1 MAESIIISKKKLHFV
16 FLHLDLGIGGAEQLM
31 VNLALASTSF
41 INTGIGTGTGRDENS
56 SGKDYKDKDT
66 SLNGNVSIFTTHC
79 NQNHCF
85 DAVKKSCDPPG
96 KLASSVHL
104 VGTFLPV
111 TIFGKGT
118 AFCSTIRMLYLS
130 FSARRMYPDA
140 DVIVLDVLPSP
151 IPYLVLKSKCV
162 IYYCHF
168 PDKLLTRDTING
180 EQHNASSRNG
190 VSIRNALKNA
200 YRSILNRVE
209 EWTMSYADLICV
221 NSDFTRN
228 EVLRAFPSLNSKHDR
243 VKMQV
248 LYPAIDLS
256 KFIPP
261 DFELKRILAKKAAN
275 CAGAHVNNEAE
286 DAQMPI
292 VSLNRFERKKNITVL
307 LHAYASIL
315 NNFQENNKQP
325 PAPLVIAGGYDP
337 RNVENVEYLKELKDL
352 ATTLG
357 IRSHVKFR
365 PSVSDKERA
374 VLLQSA
380 ICVVYTPHR
389 EHFGIVPLEA
399 MYAGSAVVA
408 MRSGGPTETIL
419 DGVTGVLVD
428 MKLGDNCDAL
438 SIAIKDLLDDPKKA
452 IKMGERGHDH
462 VKEKFGL
469 EPFRKEWKR
478 LVLDEGI
485 PRGQRRMKDRSGL
498 DRVILF
504 MTYAVILAAWYLVR
518 YLLAGSF

>member
-1 MAESIIISKKKLHFV
+1 
-16 FLHLDLGIGGAEQLM
+16 
-31 VNLALASTSF
+31 
-41 INTGIGTGTGRDENS
+41 
-56 SGKDYKDKDT
+56 
-66 SLNGNVSIFTTHC
+66 
-79 NQNHCF
+79 
-85 DAVKKSCDPPG
+85 
-96 KLASSVHL
+96 
-104 VGTFLPV
+104 
-111 TIFGKGT
+111 
-118 AFCSTIRMLYLS
+118 
-130 FSARRMYPDA
+130 
-140 DVIVLDVLPSP
+140 
-151 IPYLVLKSKCV
+151 
-162 IYYCHF
+162 
-168 PDKLLTRDTING
+168 
-180 EQHNASSRNG
+180 
-190 VSIRNALKNA
+190 
-200 YRSILNRVE
+200 
-209 EWTMSYADLICV
+209 
-221 NSDFTRN
+221 
-228 EVLRAFPSLNSKHDR
+228 
-243 VKMQV
+243 MQV

>member
-1 MAESIIISKKKLHFV
+1 MAEFINKKKFHVV

-31 VNLALASTSF
+31 VNLALASST
-41 INTGIGTGTGRDENS
+41 NTTNTGRDDNS
-56 SGKDYKDKDT
+56 SGKDYKDT

-85 DAVKKSCDPPG
+85 DAVRKTCDPPG

-130 FSARRMYPDA
+130 ISARRMYPEA

-180 EQHNASSRNG
+180 EQLNASSRNG
-190 VSIRNALKNA
+190 VNIRNALKNL
-200 YRSILNRVE
+200 YRSILDRVE

-221 NSDFTRN
+221 NSNFTRN
-228 EVLRAFPSLNSKHDR
+228 EVLRAFPTLNSKHDCD
-243 VKMQV
+243 KMQV

-261 DFELKRILAKKAAN
+261 DFELKRMLTKKAAN
-275 CAGAHVNNEAE
+275 GARDE
-286 DAQMPI
+286 DAQMPV

-307 LHAYASIL
+307 LHAYASIQ
-315 NNFQENNKQP
+315 NNFKENDKQP
-325 PAPLVIAGGYDP
+325 PVPLVIAGGYDP
-337 RNVENVEYLKELKDL
+337 RNTENVEYLKELKDL
-352 ATTLG
+352 ASTLG
-357 IRSHVKFR
+357 IRSRVKFR
-365 PSVSDKERA
+365 PSVSDNERA

-408 MRSGGPTETIL
+408 MRSGGPKETIL

-438 SIAIKDLLDDPKKA
+438 AIAIKDLLDDPKKA
-452 IKMGERGHDH
+452 IKIGERGHDH

-485 PRGQRRMKDRSGL
+485 PRGQRRLKDRSGL
-498 DRVILF
+498 GRVMFF

-518 YLLAGSF
+518 YLLAGSTQEWTKSYRFE